1 MEFLKHLIDH
11 DLLNPRTGMGAIFYG
26 ALLLTAA
33 SVLAAVLRAA
43 VHDLLSRDTNHHID
57 RTYALFLT
65 QFIQIGI
72 FVVFVILYTHIIPAL
87 HTLAM
92 ALLAGVSVVSVV
104 FGLAAQN
111 TLGNLVAGIAVL
123 LYRPFRVGDT
133 IQVAAPRGNEI
144 GEVESISLGYT
155 VLITS
160 DHRRVMVPNS
170 AVMNQTT
177 VNLTDMDPAKKA
189 E

>member
-1 MEFLKHLIDH
+1 MEFLKQLVDH
-11 DLLNPRTGMGAIFYG
+11 DLLNPRTGTGAVFY
-26 ALLLTAA
+26 AVLLLTAA
-33 SVLAAVLRAA
+33 GVLATVLRLSINN
-43 VHDLLSRDTNHHID
+43 LLRRDTKHHID
-57 RTYALFLT
+57 RTYALFLI

-72 FVVFVILYTHIIPAL
+72 FVFFVILYTHLIPAL
-87 HTLAM
+87 HALAT
-92 ALLAGVSVVSVV
+92 ALLTGVSVVSVI

-133 IQVAAPRGNEI
+133 IQVTAPKGNEI

-155 VLITS
+155 VLVTS

-177 VNLTDMDPAKKA
+177 VNLTDSQ
-189 E
+189 